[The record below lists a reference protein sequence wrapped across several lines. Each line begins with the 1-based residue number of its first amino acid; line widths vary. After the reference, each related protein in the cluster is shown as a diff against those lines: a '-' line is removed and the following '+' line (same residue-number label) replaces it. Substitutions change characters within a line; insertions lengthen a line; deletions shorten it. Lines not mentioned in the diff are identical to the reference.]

1 MIRVRSARRED
12 VPRMMQVA
20 GHSATAAN
28 WNQEAYTGLFSPGAP
43 AGLVT
48 LVIQEDEVVAGF
60 LVGRNVAR
68 DEWEIE
74 NVAVAGA
81 ARRRGLGSR
90 LLGEF
95 MDLARQRG
103 GKHIFLE
110 VRASNRAA
118 QALYQKWAFV
128 EAGTRRSYY
137 QDPVEDA
144 LILRFT
150 FPQDGEFAG

>member
-1 MIRVRSARRED
+1 MIRVRSACRDD
-12 VPRMMQVA
+12 VPRMMEVA
-20 GHSATAAN
+20 GHSATAAH
-28 WNQEAYTGLFSPGAP
+28 WNHEAYAKLFSAGAP
-43 AGLVT
+43 HGLVT
-48 LVIQEDEVVAGF
+48 LVIQEDDVVAGF
-60 LVGRNVAR
+60 LVGRHVAE

-74 NVAVAGA
+74 NVAIAGA

-95 MDLARQRG
+95 LDLARQRG

-110 VRASNRAA
+110 VRASNHAA
-118 QALYQKWAFV
+118 RGLYQKWAFI
-128 EAGTRRSYY
+128 EAGTRQSYY

-150 FPQDGEFAG
+150 FPQG